1 MSTDNYPQYFNQSA
15 VKNNLTDGT
24 LQGAVL
30 FAQASILPQPNTWFS
45 DDFKPRLVA
54 QRLTLVLFK
63 PMNPY
68 DLYPDSVQ
76 LRVAD
81 LTLQMTKPE
90 HLPRV
95 TEWSTDEVYARNV
108 YGTRFWSALLPAR
121 YVSPGVKLD
130 FTAAGREG
138 SYSPDVG
145 AAGELLLNTID
156 IGMLTANQRVFIDG
170 FTGELQR
177 QYYQTIPACRL
188 IVNQYEPVHCEVIEM
203 ADGTHYTDHS
213 AEKGEVHGGD
223 LRQRIGKELI
233 SLGINNAAV
242 GVHSSPGSGEDG
254 LNRHWVVAQLTAH
267 SSVGNYS
274 NGRVVHGLSGGG
286 SIVTLYGCDGNE
298 FSHELGHN
306 FGLNH
311 YPGGF
316 EGSIHRAAISPNSTW
331 GWDSTRNVFLPN
343 FEKAVT
349 AAPTCQDG
357 KCERPFHGH
366 SFGRDTMADG
376 YPLYPDTNRYT
387 MLTPYSLKIAQGF
400 IEGKAVFSKTSST
413 GYMKWDEGRKSMVEW
428 GELYR
433 AAPEEAGQGGLM
445 PLLRSFQRVE
455 VDIFDGHWAAEI
467 FLPIPETA
475 NRGKGVRIIHQA
487 TYETTL
493 HLNGTTLQLNKGDV
507 LNFVSDGRAW
517 EPYEDFPEHVA
528 GRPQQIGVPATTLV
542 GFYDPDLQRAGIAYP
557 ALHCA
562 YGVIHPA
569 ASAAE
574 VDAARC
580 YAWISNARNER
591 LHFVLHG
598 TRLNTNELNRFHFN
612 VPQSFQA
619 THVRVI
625 CHGTQNVYG
634 VIAPPKGTARV
645 TFTGRDAD

>member
-1 MSTDNYPQYFNQSA
+1 M
-15 VKNNLTDGT
+15 
-24 LQGAVL
+24 
-30 FAQASILPQPNTWFS
+30 
-45 DDFKPRLVA
+45 
-54 QRLTLVLFK
+54 
-63 PMNPY
+63 
-68 DLYPDSVQ
+68 Q

-95 TEWSTDEVYARNV
+95 TEWSTDEVYARVV

-203 ADGTHYTDHS
+203 ADGTRYTDHS
-213 AEKGEVHGGD
+213 RQEGDVHGGD

-267 SSVGNYS
+267 SSVGNYT

-306 FGLNH
+306 FGIGH

-316 EGSIHRAAISPNSTW
+316 GGSIHRAAVSPNSTW
-331 GWDSTRNVFLPN
+331 GWDCDRNVFLPN
-343 FEKAVT
+343 FEKAITGV
-349 AAPTCQDG
+349 PTCQSSQ
-357 KCERPFHGH
+357 CEQPFHGH

-387 MLTPYSLKIAQGF
+387 MLTPYSMKIAQGF
-400 IEGKAVFSKTSST
+400 IESKAVFSKASST
-413 GYMKWDEGRKSMVEW
+413 GYMKWDEDRKSMLEW

-433 AAPEEAGQGGLM
+433 AAPQEAGEGGIAE
-445 PLLRSFQRVE
+445 LLKTFQRVE
-455 VDIFDGHWAAEI
+455 VDIFDGQWTAKIYLPAA
-467 FLPIPETA
+467 TAA

-487 TYETTL
+487 VYETTL
-493 HLNGTTLQLNKGDV
+493 HYSGTQLQLKSGDV
-507 LNFVSDGRAW
+507 LNYVSSGSSW
-517 EPYEDFPEHVA
+517 NLCQDFPEHVA
-528 GRPQQIGVPATTLV
+528 GRPQQIGVPATTLL

-562 YGVIHPA
+562 YGVTHVT

-574 VDAARC
+574 VAVARC
-580 YAWISNARNER
+580 YGWVSNARNER
-591 LHFVLHG
+591 LNFILHG
-598 TRLNTNELNRFHFN
+598 TRLNPDELNRFHFN
-612 VPQSFQA
+612 VPQDFQA

-625 CHGTQNVYG
+625 CQGTQNVYG

-645 TFTGRDAD
+645 TFSGRDPG

>member
-1 MSTDNYPQYFNQSA
+1 MSSSQSPLYFNDRDLGNDLVGELKGS
-15 VKNNLTDGT
+15 
-24 LQGAVL
+24 VL
-30 FAQASILPQPNTWFS
+30 FAQVSVLPSRSSPIAGDVQPRLTGLRDILVM
-45 DDFKPRLVA
+45 FKPISAIDAAEGIQLSVGDF
-54 QRLTLVLFK
+54 TLAMAPPEQL
-63 PMNPY
+63 PPIAER
-68 DLYPDSVQ
+68 DSDAEYG
-76 LRVAD
+76 RI
-81 LTLQMTKPE
+81 
-90 HLPRV
+90 
-95 TEWSTDEVYARNV
+95 V
-108 YGTRFWSALLPAR
+108 YGENFWSAILPWQQ
-121 YVSPGVKLD
+121 VM
-130 FTAAGREG
+130 AGMDLVFRAG
-138 SYSPDVG
+138 ALSGTFADADVG
-145 AAGELLLNTID
+145 APGEMLVNTID
-156 IGMLTANQRVFIDG
+156 IGMLTPNQRVFIDD
-170 FTGELQR
+170 FTDELQR
-177 QYYQTIPACRL
+177 QYYQTIPCSRL

-306 FGLNH
+306 FGINH

-316 EGSIHRAAISPNSTW
+316 DGSIHRAAFSPNSTW
-331 GWDSTRNVFLPN
+331 GWDSDRNVFLPN
-343 FEKAVT
+343 FEKAITGV
-349 AAPTCQDG
+349 PTCQSG
-357 KCERPFHGH
+357 RCEQPFHGH
-366 SFGRDTMADG
+366 SFGKDTMAEG

-455 VDIFDGHWAAEI
+455 VDIFDGHWATEI

-591 LHFVLHG
+591 LYFVLHG